1 MTASCCSTDNTTESS
16 YYDIADTINLP
27 SVLSLRTEA
36 RMAAFNCKQQLLVAI
51 DLLDILLFTVNSD

>member
-1 MTASCCSTDNTTESS
+1 M
-16 YYDIADTINLP
+16 
-27 SVLSLRTEA
+27 SLRTEA